1 MPIDTVTYTWISA
14 LIDLAA
20 VALGWSLGR
29 LVMPVTLRLLARLTR
44 RIAPDDPR
52 LEAVVKAVPWVFA
65 AIAAMIAIRT
75 GPSTPD
81 LVTAVDLGAR
91 VVFTLIA
98 TFGLASLLSGLMERR
113 DLPLGTIVA
122 TTLTRKVL
130 YWFVVVVGCV
140 IVLTEVG
147 IEITPVLAALGV
159 GSLAVGLALQPTLSN
174 LFAGFN
180 LSLNQRVRVGD
191 FVRLDSGQEGRVLD
205 IGWRATEIR
214 SIGDSLVSVPNAKLS
229 EMIVTNYSLPGEDL
243 ALRVE
248 VGVSYASDLE
258 QVERVAL
265 EVARAV
271 QANAEGAARDH
282 EPILRFLGFGDSSI
296 NFMVVL
302 RAASFPDRLTVTHEF
317 VKRIKARFERERI
330 EIPFPQRVVHMRGGT
345 AGGVESSPA
354 P

>member
-1 MPIDTVTYTWISA
+1 
-14 LIDLAA
+14 
-20 VALGWSLGR
+20 
-29 LVMPVTLRLLARLTR
+29 
-44 RIAPDDPR
+44 
-52 LEAVVKAVPWVFA
+52 
-65 AIAAMIAIRT
+65 
-75 GPSTPD
+75 
-81 LVTAVDLGAR
+81 
-91 VVFTLIA
+91 
-98 TFGLASLLSGLMERR
+98 
-113 DLPLGTIVA
+113 
-122 TTLTRKVL
+122 
-130 YWFVVVVGCV
+130 
-140 IVLTEVG
+140 
-147 IEITPVLAALGV
+147 
-159 GSLAVGLALQPTLSN
+159 
-174 LFAGFN
+174 
-180 LSLNQRVRVGD
+180 
-191 FVRLDSGQEGRVLD
+191 
-205 IGWRATEIR
+205 
-214 SIGDSLVSVPNAKLS
+214 VSVPNAKLS

-345 AGGVESSPA
+345 AEGVESTSA

>member
-14 LIDLAA
+14 LIDLAG

-52 LEAVVKAVPWVFA
+52 LEAVVKAVPWAFA

-81 LVTAVDLGAR
+81 LVGAVDLGAR

-140 IVLTEVG
+140 IVLTEIG

-214 SIGDSLVSVPNAKLS
+214 SIGDSLVSVPNAKLA
-229 EMIVTNYSLPGEDL
+229 EMIVTNVSLPGEDL

-271 QANAEGAARDH
+271 QADVEGAARDH

-302 RAASFPDRLTVTHEF
+302 RAASFRTRPTASCGPSCTSSETASPS
-317 VKRIKARFERERI
+317 KRRSISAHSCR
-330 EIPFPQRVVHMRGGT
+330 
-345 AGGVESSPA
+345 
-354 P
+354 